1 MKIFLSVVA
10 VILSSALRAQI
21 PENVNENNELIN
33 SNNTLNEVEVKKNES
48 LDSVQQFKTLNMVP
62 PSEGNRNGKVSDA
75 FPKQRGYTSQSIQSS
90 QFIDMEYK
98 QSRRQ
103 TNSRMISS
111 QSQKRME
118 LELEK
123 IETDEAASFE
133 YNLYN
138 YMLGNYNPAKEAY
151 LNRAEAIRPNDQRVL
166 LQKTANECVKGDTVS
181 TKHYLNKLKSNQTLD
196 VETLDYTEDILASSK
211 GNDILITHGI
221 KDSYGVLYHQ
231 LNGSA
236 SDEKLL
242 LVSLDLLRSSE
253 YRDILRQKGVLFPSL
268 NQIDTDY
275 FKKFCTLNSEKKIAI
290 SLTLPIDYLKRI
302 SSYAVPYGLV
312 LITGAQKELCLS
324 DLEKLWTSELNKR
337 NLTIHKSTQAKNY
350 AKNYAPSQKLLDR
363 YEAKKL
369 GAPYISAPNKLEPNR
384 NKKVISDEH

>member
-1 MKIFLSVVA
+1 MKILLSVIVA
-10 VILSSALRAQI
+10 LLSSTILAQI
-21 PENVNENNELIN
+21 PENINENNSLIN
-33 SNNTLNEVEVKKNES
+33 SSNTLNEVEVKKNES
-48 LDSVQQFKTLNMVP
+48 LDSAQQFKTKNMVP
-62 PSEGNRNGKVSDA
+62 PSITNRKGEMGDVM
-75 FPKQRGYTSQSIQSS
+75 PKQSGYRSKSIQSA
-90 QFIDMEYK
+90 QLIDMEYK

-103 TNSRMISS
+103 SNSRMISP

-118 LELEK
+118 FALEK
-123 IETDEAASFE
+123 IEEDEAAVFE

-138 YMLGNYNPAKEAY
+138 YMLGNYNPDKEIY
-151 LNRAEAIRPNDQRVL
+151 LNKAEAIRPNDQRVV
-166 LQKTANECVKGDTVS
+166 LQKTANQCVKGDTVS
-181 TKHYLNKLKSNQTLD
+181 AMQYLNKLKSNQTLD

-211 GNDILITHGI
+211 GNDILVTHGI

-231 LNGSA
+231 LNGS
-236 SDEKLL
+236 SSGQKPL

-253 YRDILRQKGVLFPSL
+253 YRDMLRQKGVLFPSS

-275 FKKFCTLNSEKKIAI
+275 FKNFCALNSEKKIAI

-337 NLTIHKSTQAKNY
+337 NLTVHKSAQAKNY
-350 AKNYAPSQKLLDR
+350 ARNYAPSQKLLDR
-363 YEAKKL
+363 YEAQKH
-369 GAPYISAPNKLEPNR
+369 GAPYISAPNKLKPHK
-384 NKKVISDEH
+384 NKKVISD

>member
-1 MKIFLSVVA
+1 MKIFLSVFA

-33 SNNTLNEVEVKKNES
+33 SNNTLNEVDVKKNES

-118 LELEK
+118 VELEK
-123 IETDEAASFE
+123 IEKDEAASFE

-138 YMLGNYNPAKEAY
+138 YMLGNYNTANEMY
-151 LNRAEAIRPNDQRVL
+151 LNQAEAMRPDDQRVV
-166 LQKTANECVKGDTVS
+166 LQKMANECVKGDTVS
-181 TKHYLNKLKSNQTLD
+181 IKKYLNKLKINQILD
-196 VETLDYTEDILASSK
+196 TETLDYAQDVLASSK
-211 GNDILITHGI
+211 GNDILVTHGV

-231 LNGSA
+231 LNGSD
-236 SDEKLL
+236 SGQKPL

-253 YRDILRQKGVLFPSL
+253 YRDVLEQRGVLFPSSS
-268 NQIDTDY
+268 QIDTDY
-275 FKKFCTLNSEKKIAI
+275 FKNFCALNSEKKIAV

-302 SSYAVPYGLV
+302 SSYAIPYGLV

-324 DLEKLWTSELNKR
+324 DLEKLWSSKLNKR
-337 NLTIHKSTQAKNY
+337 NLTVHKSEQAKNY
-350 AKNYAPSQKLLDR
+350 ARNYVPAQKLLES
-363 YEAKKL
+363 YEIQKRST
-369 GAPYISAPNKLEPNR
+369 PYISAPNKLKSHK
-384 NKKVISDEH
+384 NKKVISGQH

>member
-1 MKIFLSVVA
+1 MKILLSVIVSL
-10 VILSSALRAQI
+10 LSSTILAQI
-21 PENVNENNELIN
+21 PENINENNSLIN
-33 SNNTLNEVEVKKNES
+33 SSNTLNEVEVKKNES
-48 LDSVQQFKTLNMVP
+48 LDSAQQFKTKNMVP
-62 PSEGNRNGKVSDA
+62 PSITNGDQEMGDVM
-75 FPKQRGYTSQSIQSS
+75 PKQRGYRSKSIQSA
-90 QFIDMEYK
+90 QLIDMEYK

-103 TNSRMISS
+103 SNSRMISP

-118 LELEK
+118 FALEK
-123 IETDEAASFE
+123 IEEDEAAVFE

-138 YMLGNYNPAKEAY
+138 YMLGNYNPDKEIY
-151 LNRAEAIRPNDQRVL
+151 LNKAEAIRPNDQRVV
-166 LQKTANECVKGDTVS
+166 LQKTANQCVKGDTVS
-181 TKHYLNKLKSNQTLD
+181 TMQYLNKLKSNQTLD

-211 GNDILITHGI
+211 GNDILVTHGI

-231 LNGSA
+231 LNGS
-236 SDEKLL
+236 SSGQKPL

-253 YRDILRQKGVLFPSL
+253 YRDMLRQKGVLFPSS

-275 FKKFCTLNSEKKIAI
+275 FKNFCALNSEKKIAI

-337 NLTIHKSTQAKNY
+337 NLTVHKSAQAKNY
-350 AKNYAPSQKLLDR
+350 ARNYAPSQKLLDR
-363 YEAKKL
+363 YEAQKR
-369 GAPYISAPNKLEPNR
+369 GAPYISVPNKLKPHK
-384 NKKVISDEH
+384 NKKVISD